1 MVMKKIGKIHEEQ
14 MKWLRN
20 FPDVNNKT
28 EIVVT
33 SDKELIEW
41 KKRLKS
47 KNVKYEIRAV
57 MRNGIEVARRIIF

>member
-28 EIVVT
+28 GIVVT